1 MDTRFDSLLNTVISE
16 KGQGI
21 YGFFDVMFSFLYR
34 RTDFFYEMAPG
45 ENMGFFPSQAE
56 AIVCGYFKKYQDLH
70 YKERV
75 PKRNIDPKIIQE
87 YIQKQ
92 KENNLKKK
100 EEQQNNNNNKE
111 QTQPSSTNKPISSE
125 EMKTEKIEKNENK
138 ENKENI
144 QKKEENT
151 ENKEKTENKENKE
164 SNENIKKPIE
174 NKPISISTYNG
185 DTCDNYNW
193 SQGVNDV
200 TIQFNLPK
208 AISKK
213 MLTVDMT
220 VTHLKIIIK
229 DMENPLIDADFCEKI
244 KPDDSNWTIEDG
256 QSLIFFLEKASEVIW
271 KSAFKGGK
279 EIDTKT
285 VDNSKRIEDFDSET
299 QAALNK
305 IVYEQ
310 NRKRNGLPT
319 TEEEK
324 KLNALKEAWNKPGS
338 PFAGQPFDPSMFNLN
353 EPIYYNTP
361 EYEAQLRNKQEKEKE
376 MEKEKEKE
384 KK

>member
-1 MDTRFDSLLNTVISE
+1 MDTRFDDLLNTVIAE

-45 ENMGFFPSQAE
+45 ENMGFFPTQAE
-56 AIVCGYFKKYQDLH
+56 AIVCGYFRKYQQLH

-75 PKRNIDPKIIQE
+75 PKRNIDPKLIEQ
-87 YIQKQ
+87 YIKKQ
-92 KENNLKKK
+92 KDNNEKK
-100 EEQQNNNNNKE
+100 EEVKKIISNPQNEIKVENNNNNENKQEKKE
-111 QTQPSSTNKPISSE
+111 NVVKENNNNINVNSE
-125 EMKTEKIEKNENK
+125 KKEEKNEIKNLN
-138 ENKENI
+138 ENK
-144 QKKEENT
+144 KKDD
-151 ENKEKTENKENKE
+151 
-164 SNENIKKPIE
+164 IKPPVE

-185 DTCDNYNW
+185 DKCDDYNW

-213 MLTVDMT
+213 MLEVDMT
-220 VTHLKIIIK
+220 VKHLRVKIK
-229 DMENPLIDADFCEKI
+229 DMDKPLVDDDFCEKI
-244 KPDDSNWTIEDG
+244 KADDSNWTIEDG
-256 QSLIFFLEKASEVIW
+256 QSLIFYLEKANEVIW

-285 VDNSKRIEDFDSET
+285 VDNSKRIDEFDSET

-324 KLNALKEAWNKPGS
+324 KLAALKEAWNKPGS

-361 EYEAQLRNKQEKEKE
+361 EYEAAQRAKKEQEKK
-376 MEKEKEKE
+376 
-384 KK
+384 